1 MDSSKRNTAL
11 IATIGTTVFC
21 GLPGLCLC
29 LMGGMFAMVGT
40 IPGSDIDIGGSSD
53 PQAAIG
59 MGIGMLCVSL
69 VFIAIPV
76 VVGFVTLRKKPED
89 TAINATPVASPVSA
103 ADTDPFP
110 NDDPLPPPS

>member
-1 MDSSKRNTAL
+1 MESSNRNTAL
-11 IATIGTTVFC
+11 IATIGTTVPC

-29 LMGGMFAMVGT
+29 LMGGMFAVVGT
-40 IPGSDIDIGGSSD
+40 IPGSDIDIAGSSD

-59 MGIGMLCVSL
+59 TGLGMLCVSL
-69 VFIAIPV
+69 IFIAIPI

-89 TAINATPVASPVSA
+89 AAINAESIADA
-103 ADTDPFP
+103 QDTDPFP